1 MSALGNRTAI
11 LTLSRLASFG
21 LMLISPIFLV
31 RVLTVAD
38 FGRYREFLLYGAI
51 LQSFAQFSINDS
63 LLYCV
68 PANPDSP
75 WRLAR
80 QTALLTFCSSLLVV
94 LVLVALDTASGG
106 QVVHGYLIPLAAY
119 TLFSVNMDFWEYF
132 WLARGHATPVF
143 FYSAGRLTLR
153 VVVVVIVAAMTHD
166 FHAIIWSLVAL
177 EAARLLVAGIAMLV
191 FDRSRHEPVL
201 REPWRDQLRFC
212 IPSGTASLLAMLNR
226 NVSNVIV
233 ARLLGAAALA
243 QYAIGRFGE
252 PVVTTVRNSISA
264 VILPEMVRKGR
275 EGAQVGT
282 AEGSQR
288 GTAQDT
294 GSLAR
299 DARSQAA
306 KVDRGPQVG
315 KGPLGL
321 WQKATVVN
329 AIMLLPIVVLV
340 ARYAEPLVTLVFG
353 SNYASAALV
362 MQLYMLVVIRE
373 CFDFAPALRAVN
385 RTRPLVESNVA
396 GFVTCSVAMLLL
408 IPLAGLAGA
417 MLAFVIAS
425 YVDVV
430 WLGWRTRQAY
440 GVTVGELI
448 PWRSIGRTALAAA
461 VAALLI
467 ANSVWTDVFGRAGI
481 ALAGLAYL
489 AAYAG
494 LVQVLRIP
502 EAIVLQAWGKKLV
515 MRRASQAR
523 S

>member
-31 RVLTVAD
+31 RLLTVVD

-80 QTALLTFCSSLLVV
+80 QTALLTLCSSLLVV
-94 LVLVALDTASGG
+94 LVLAALDSASGG
-106 QVVHGYLIPLAAY
+106 QVVHGDLVPLAAY
-119 TLFSVNMDFWEYF
+119 TLFSVNLDFWEYF
-132 WLARGHATPVF
+132 WLARGHAKPVF

-153 VVVVVIVAAMTHD
+153 VIVVVIVAMVTHD

-177 EAARLLVAGIAMLV
+177 EAARLVAAGVALLV
-191 FDRSRHEPVL
+191 FDRSRQEPVL

-212 IPSGTASLLAMLNR
+212 VPSGTASLLAMLNR

-264 VILPEMVRKGR
+264 VILPEMVRKDRGSSA
-275 EGAQVGT
+275 GGT
-282 AEGSQR
+282 A
-288 GTAQDT
+288 
-294 GSLAR
+294 LA
-299 DARSQAA
+299 
-306 KVDRGPQVG
+306 
-315 KGPLGL
+315 L

-340 ARYAEPLVTLVFG
+340 ARYAVPLVTLVFG
-353 SNYASAALV
+353 SNYVSAALI

-373 CFDFAPALRAVN
+373 CFDFAPALRALN

-396 GFVTCSVAMLLL
+396 GLITCTVAMLLL
-408 IPLAGLAGA
+408 IPLAGLPGA

-425 YVDVV
+425 YVDVT

-440 GVTVGELI
+440 GVTVAELI
-448 PWRSIGRTALAAA
+448 PWRSIARTALAAA

-481 ALAGLAYL
+481 VLAGLAYL

-494 LVQVLRIP
+494 LLQVLRIP
-502 EAIVLQAWGKKLV
+502 EALVLQAWGKRVVL
-515 MRRASQAR
+515 RRTSQAR

>member
-31 RVLTVAD
+31 RLLTVVD

-80 QTALLTFCSSLLVV
+80 QTALLTLCSSLLVV
-94 LVLVALDTASGG
+94 LVLAALDSASGG
-106 QVVHGYLIPLAAY
+106 QVVHGYLVPLAAY
-119 TLFSVNMDFWEYF
+119 TLFSVNLDFWEYF
-132 WLARGHATPVF
+132 WLARGHAKPVF

-153 VVVVVIVAAMTHD
+153 VIVVVIVAMVTHD

-177 EAARLLVAGIAMLV
+177 EAARLVAAGVALLV
-191 FDRSRHEPVL
+191 FDRSRQEPVL

-212 IPSGTASLLAMLNR
+212 VPSGTASLLAMLNR

-264 VILPEMVRKGR
+264 VILPEMVRKDRGSSA
-275 EGAQVGT
+275 GGT
-282 AEGSQR
+282 A
-288 GTAQDT
+288 
-294 GSLAR
+294 LA
-299 DARSQAA
+299 
-306 KVDRGPQVG
+306 
-315 KGPLGL
+315 L

-340 ARYAEPLVTLVFG
+340 ARYAVPLVTLVFG
-353 SNYASAALV
+353 SNYVSAALI

-373 CFDFAPALRAVN
+373 CFDFAPALRALN

-396 GFVTCSVAMLLL
+396 GLITCTVAMLLL
-408 IPLAGLAGA
+408 IPLAGLPGA

-425 YVDVV
+425 YVDVT

-440 GVTVGELI
+440 GVTVAELI
-448 PWRSIGRTALAAA
+448 PWRSIARTALAAA

-481 ALAGLAYL
+481 VLAGLAYL

-494 LVQVLRIP
+494 LLQVLRIP
-502 EAIVLQAWGKKLV
+502 EAIVLQAWGKRVVL
-515 MRRASQAR
+515 RRTSQAR